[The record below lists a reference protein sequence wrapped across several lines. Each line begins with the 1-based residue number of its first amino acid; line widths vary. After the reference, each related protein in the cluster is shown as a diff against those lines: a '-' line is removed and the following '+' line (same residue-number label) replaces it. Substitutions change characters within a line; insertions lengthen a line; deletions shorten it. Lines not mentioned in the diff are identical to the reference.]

1 MKFAAQCTQQ
11 EASQPPGQPMNYIWQ
26 HKYWPQFSY
35 DSSKLSALAYQ
46 YAKQA
51 SQLSGRLSQTD
62 DGDSIAAQLDLMVD
76 EAINT
81 SLIEGENLNPA
92 SVRSSLQNYLNL
104 SPTPINVA
112 DVKAE
117 GMAALLVDV
126 RKHFNQPLSKEM
138 LFNWHRMVLAGFED
152 NILHSDLTVG
162 QWRDS
167 PEPMQIVSGPVGY
180 ERVHY
185 EAPAAQDV
193 DALMAEFLSWF
204 NQHENQQIPGVIR
217 AGIAHLWFEV
227 VHPFDDGNGRIGR
240 AIIEYALAQDLG
252 MPVVL
257 SMSTH
262 IEKNKKEYYRQLNAA
277 SCCDSSELEDP
288 TVLDITEWLS
298 WFIETLIAAQQEAA
312 DKVATIFEK
321 TAFWQRHKNTE
332 LSERQ
337 KTVLNKVF
345 KAGKDGFP
353 NGISAQKY
361 AALGKCSKATATR
374 DLGDLLAKNCVRSE
388 GVGRGLRYFILLSPA
403 T

>member
-1 MKFAAQCTQQ
+1 
-11 EASQPPGQPMNYIWQ
+11 MNYIWQ
-26 HKYWPQFSY
+26 HKHWPKFSY
-35 DSSKLSALAYQ
+35 DSSKLSALAYH

-51 SQLSGRLSQTD
+51 AQLSGSLAHTD
-62 DGDSIAAQLDLMVD
+62 LDDSIAAQLDLMVD

-81 SLIEGENLNPA
+81 SLIEGESLNPT

-104 SPTPINVA
+104 TPTPINVA

-126 RKHFNQPLSKEM
+126 RKYFNKPLSKET
-138 LFNWHRMVLAGFED
+138 LFSWHEMVLAGFED
-152 NILHSDLTVG
+152 NILHNELTVG

-185 EAPAAQDV
+185 EAPAAQNLDE
-193 DALMAEFLSWF
+193 LMAEFLNWF
-204 NQHENQQIPGVIR
+204 NNPDSQQIPGVIR

-227 VHPFDDGNGRIGR
+227 IHPFDDGNGRVGR

-262 IEKNKKEYYRQLNAA
+262 IEKSKKEYYRQLNAA
-277 SCCDSSELEDP
+277 SCCDASELDDP
-288 TVLDITEWLS
+288 AALDITAWLS
-298 WFIETLIAAQQEAA
+298 WFIQTLIAAQQEAA
-312 DKVATIFEK
+312 EKVATIFEK
-321 TAFWQRHKNTE
+321 TEFWQRHKNTA

-337 KTVLNKVF
+337 KAVLNKVF
-345 KAGKDGFP
+345 KAGKEGFP

-374 DLGDLLAKNCVRSE
+374 DLGDLLAKKCVRSE
-388 GVGRGLRYFILLSPA
+388 GVGRGLRYFIALSPA
-403 T
+403 H

>member
-1 MKFAAQCTQQ
+1 MH
-11 EASQPPGQPMNYIWQ
+11 YIWQ

-51 SQLSGRLSQTD
+51 AQLSGSLSQAD
-62 DGDSIAAQLDLMVD
+62 YGDSIAAQLDLMVD

-104 SPTPINVA
+104 TPAPVNVA

-138 LFNWHRMVLAGFED
+138 LLSWHRMVLAGFED
-152 NILHSDLTVG
+152 DFLHSNLAVG

-167 PEPMQIVSGPVGY
+167 PEPMQIVSGPIGY

-185 EAPAAQDV
+185 EAPAAQNL
-193 DALMAEFLSWF
+193 DALMTDFLDWF
-204 NQHENQQIPGVIR
+204 NHQNNNQQIPGVIR

-227 VHPFDDGNGRIGR
+227 IHPFDDGNGRIGR
-240 AIIEYALAQDLG
+240 AIIEYALAQDMG

-262 IEKNKKEYYRQLNAA
+262 IEKNKKEYYHQLNVA
-277 SCCDSSELEDP
+277 SCCDASELDDP
-288 TVLDITEWLS
+288 AVLDITAWLS
-298 WFIETLIAAQQEAA
+298 WFIETLIAAQQQAA
-312 DKVATIFEK
+312 EKVATIFEK
-321 TAFWQRHKNTE
+321 TRFWQQHKNTG

-337 KTVLNKVF
+337 KTVLNKIF

-353 NGISAQKY
+353 NGVSAQKY

-374 DLGDLLAKNCVRSE
+374 DLSDLLAKGCLRSE
-388 GVGRGLRYFILLSPA
+388 GVGRGRRYFIALSPA
-403 T
+403 P

>member
-1 MKFAAQCTQQ
+1 
-11 EASQPPGQPMNYIWQ
+11 MNYIWQ
-26 HKYWPQFSY
+26 HKHWPSFNY

-51 SQLSGRLSQTD
+51 AQLSGSLAHTVQD
-62 DGDSIAAQLDLMVD
+62 DSIAAQLDLMVD

-81 SLIEGENLNPA
+81 SLIEGESLNPT
-92 SVRSSLQNYLNL
+92 SVRSSLQNYWNL
-104 SPTPINVA
+104 TPTPINVA

-126 RKHFNQPLSKEM
+126 RKHFNKPLSKET
-138 LFNWHRMVLAGFED
+138 LFSWHEMVLAGFED
-152 NILHSDLTVG
+152 NILHNELTVG

-185 EAPAAQDV
+185 EAPAARDV
-193 DALMAEFLSWF
+193 DALMLEFLNWF
-204 NQHENQQIPGVIR
+204 NQPNTSQSNPPIPGVIR
-217 AGIAHLWFEV
+217 AGIAHLWFEII
-227 VHPFDDGNGRIGR
+227 HPFDDGNGRIGR

-262 IEKNKKEYYRQLNAA
+262 IEKSKKEYYRQLNAA
-277 SCCDSSELEDP
+277 SCCDASELEDP
-288 TVLDITEWLS
+288 AVLDITVWLS

-312 DKVATIFEK
+312 EKVATIFEK
-321 TAFWQRHKNTE
+321 TDFWQRHKNTA

-337 KTVLNKVF
+337 KAVINKVF
-345 KAGKDGFP
+345 KAGKEGFP

-374 DLGDLLAKNCVRSE
+374 DLGDLLAKKCVRSE
-388 GVGRGLRYFILLSPA
+388 GVGRGLRYFIALSPA
-403 T
+403 PSA

>member
-1 MKFAAQCTQQ
+1 M
-11 EASQPPGQPMNYIWQ
+11 SYIWQ
-26 HKYWPQFSY
+26 HKHWPQFSY
-35 DSSKLSALAYQ
+35 DSSKLSALAYH

-51 SQLSGRLSQTD
+51 AQLSGSLAHTD
-62 DGDSIAAQLDLMVD
+62 LDDSIAAQLDLMVD

-81 SLIEGENLNPA
+81 SLIEGESLNPT

-104 SPTPINVA
+104 TPTPINVA

-126 RKHFNQPLSKEM
+126 RKYFNKPLSKET
-138 LFNWHRMVLAGFED
+138 LFSWHEMVLAGFED
-152 NILHSDLTVG
+152 NILHNELTVG

-185 EAPAAQDV
+185 EAPAAQNLDE
-193 DALMAEFLSWF
+193 LMAEFLNWF
-204 NQHENQQIPGVIR
+204 NNPDSQQIPGVIR

-227 VHPFDDGNGRIGR
+227 IHPFDDGNGRVGR

-262 IEKNKKEYYRQLNAA
+262 IEKSKKEYYRQLNAA
-277 SCCDSSELEDP
+277 SCCDASELDDP
-288 TVLDITEWLS
+288 AALDITAWLS
-298 WFIETLIAAQQEAA
+298 WFIQTLIAAQQEAA
-312 DKVATIFEK
+312 EKVATIFEK
-321 TAFWQRHKNTE
+321 TEFWQRHKNTA

-337 KTVLNKVF
+337 KAVLNKVF
-345 KAGKDGFP
+345 KAGKEGFP

-374 DLGDLLAKNCVRSE
+374 DLGDLLAKKCVRSE
-388 GVGRGLRYFILLSPA
+388 GVGRGLRYFIALSPA
-403 T
+403 P

>member
-1 MKFAAQCTQQ
+1 
-11 EASQPPGQPMNYIWQ
+11 MNYIWQ
-26 HKYWPQFSY
+26 HKHWPNFSY
-35 DSSKLSALAYQ
+35 DSGKLSSLAYQ

-51 SQLSGRLSQTD
+51 AKLTGSLSQTD
-62 DGDSIAAQLDLMVD
+62 QDDSLAAQLDLMVD

-104 SPTPINVA
+104 TPTPINVA

-117 GMAALLVDV
+117 GMAALIVDV
-126 RKHFNQPLSKEM
+126 RKHFSQPLSKEM

-185 EAPAAQDV
+185 EAPAAQDL
-193 DALMAEFLSWF
+193 DTLMAEFLNWF
-204 NQHENQQIPGVIR
+204 NQQGLLQDNQQIPGVIR

-227 VHPFDDGNGRIGR
+227 IHPFDDGNGRIGR
-240 AIIEYALAQDLG
+240 AIIEYALAQDMG

-262 IEKNKKEYYRQLNAA
+262 IERNKKEYYRQLNVA
-277 SCCDSSELEDP
+277 SCCDASELDDP
-288 TVLDITEWLS
+288 AVLDITAWLS
-298 WFIETLIAAQQEAA
+298 WFIETLIAAQHEAA
-312 DKVATIFEK
+312 EKIATIFEK
-321 TAFWQRHKNTE
+321 TEFWQRHKNTE

-337 KTVLNKVF
+337 ETVLNKIF

-353 NGISAQKY
+353 NGVSAQKY

-374 DLGDLLAKNCVRSE
+374 DLSDLLAKGCLRSQ
-388 GVGRGLRYFILLSPA
+388 GLGRGLRYFLNTKGFQA
-403 T
+403 N

>member
-1 MKFAAQCTQQ
+1 
-11 EASQPPGQPMNYIWQ
+11 MNYIWQ
-26 HKYWPQFSY
+26 HKHWPNFSY
-35 DSSKLSALAYQ
+35 DSGKLSALAYQ
-46 YAKQA
+46 YAKHA
-51 SQLSGRLSQTD
+51 AQLSGSLSQTD
-62 DGDSIAAQLDLMVD
+62 QDDSIAAQLDLMVD

-81 SLIEGENLNPA
+81 SLIEGEKLNPA

-104 SPTPINVA
+104 TPTPINVA

-117 GMAALLVDV
+117 GMAALIVDV

-185 EAPAAQDV
+185 EAPAAQDL
-193 DALMAEFLSWF
+193 DALMAEFLNWF
-204 NQHENQQIPGVIR
+204 NQQDTHPDGQQNKQQIPGVIR

-227 VHPFDDGNGRIGR
+227 IHPFDDGNGRIGR

-262 IEKNKKEYYRQLNAA
+262 IEKNKKEYYRQLNVA
-277 SCCDSSELEDP
+277 SCCDASELDDP
-288 TVLDITEWLS
+288 EVLDITSWLS

-312 DKVATIFEK
+312 EKIATIFEK
-321 TAFWQRHKNTE
+321 TEFWQRHKNTE

-337 KTVLNKVF
+337 KSVLNKIF
-345 KAGKDGFP
+345 KAGKEGFP
-353 NGISAQKY
+353 NGVSAQKY

-374 DLGDLLAKNCVRSE
+374 DLGDLLAKDCLKSE
-388 GVGRGLRYFILLSPA
+388 GVGRGLRYFLN
-403 T
+403 TKGFQTK

>member
-1 MKFAAQCTQQ
+1 
-11 EASQPPGQPMNYIWQ
+11 
-26 HKYWPQFSY
+26 
-35 DSSKLSALAYQ
+35 
-46 YAKQA
+46 
-51 SQLSGRLSQTD
+51 
-62 DGDSIAAQLDLMVD
+62 
-76 EAINT
+76 
-81 SLIEGENLNPA
+81 
-92 SVRSSLQNYLNL
+92 
-104 SPTPINVA
+104 
-112 DVKAE
+112 
-117 GMAALLVDV
+117 
-126 RKHFNQPLSKEM
+126 
-138 LFNWHRMVLAGFED
+138 MVLAGFED
-152 NILHSDLTVG
+152 NILHNELTVG

-185 EAPAAQDV
+185 EAPAAQNLDE
-193 DALMAEFLSWF
+193 LMAEFLNWF
-204 NQHENQQIPGVIR
+204 NNPDSQQVPGVIR

-227 VHPFDDGNGRIGR
+227 IHPFDDGNGRIGR

-277 SCCDSSELEDP
+277 SCCDTSELDDP
-288 TVLDITEWLS
+288 AVLDITAWLS
-298 WFIETLIAAQQEAA
+298 WFIQTLMAAQREAA

-321 TAFWQRHKNTE
+321 TDFWQRHKNTE

-345 KAGKDGFP
+345 KAGKEGFP

-388 GVGRGLRYFILLSPA
+388 GVGRGLRYFLKILF
-403 T
+403 

>member
-1 MKFAAQCTQQ
+1 
-11 EASQPPGQPMNYIWQ
+11 MNYIWQ
-26 HKYWPQFSY
+26 HKHWPSFNY

-51 SQLSGRLSQTD
+51 AQLSGSLAHTD
-62 DGDSIAAQLDLMVD
+62 LDDSIAAQLDLMVD

-81 SLIEGENLNPA
+81 SLIEGESLNPA

-126 RKHFNQPLSKEM
+126 RKYFNKPLSKET
-138 LFNWHRMVLAGFED
+138 LFSWHEMVLAGFED
-152 NILHSDLTVG
+152 NILHNELTVG

-185 EAPAAQDV
+185 EAPPAQNLE
-193 DALMAEFLSWF
+193 AFMAEFLNWF
-204 NQHENQQIPGVIR
+204 NNQDSHQDNQEDNQPIPGVIR

-227 VHPFDDGNGRIGR
+227 IHPFDDGNGRIGR

-277 SCCDSSELEDP
+277 SCCDRSELDDP
-288 TVLDITEWLS
+288 AVLDITVWLS
-298 WFIETLIAAQQEAA
+298 WFIHTLIAAQQEAA
-312 DKVATIFEK
+312 EKVSTIFEK
-321 TAFWQRHKNTE
+321 TDFWQRHKNTA

-337 KTVLNKVF
+337 KAVINKVF
-345 KAGKDGFP
+345 KAGKEGFP

-374 DLGDLLAKNCVRSE
+374 DLGDLVAKNCVRSE
-388 GVGRGLRYFILLSPA
+388 GVGRGLRYFIALSPA
-403 T
+403 P

>member
-11 EASQPPGQPMNYIWQ
+11 EASQPPGQHMNYIWQ
-26 HKYWPQFSY
+26 HKHWPQFSY

-81 SLIEGENLNPA
+81 SLIEGENLSPA

-126 RKHFNQPLSKEM
+126 RQHFNQPLSKEM
-138 LFNWHRMVLAGFED
+138 LLNWHRMVLAGFED
-152 NILHSDLTVG
+152 NILHSELTVG

-204 NQHENQQIPGVIR
+204 NQHENLQIPGVIR

-227 VHPFDDGNGRIGR
+227 IHPFDDGNGRIGR

-277 SCCDSSELEDP
+277 SCCDSSELKDP
-288 TVLDITEWLS
+288 AVLDITEWLS

-312 DKVATIFEK
+312 EKVATIFEK
-321 TAFWQRHKNTE
+321 TAFWQRHKTTE

-374 DLGDLLAKNCVRSE
+374 DLSDLLAKNCLRSE
-388 GVGRGLRYFILLSPA
+388 GVGRGLRYFIALAPA

>member
-1 MKFAAQCTQQ
+1 
-11 EASQPPGQPMNYIWQ
+11 MNYIWQ
-26 HKYWPQFSY
+26 HKHWPKFSY

-51 SQLSGRLSQTD
+51 SQLSGSLAHTD
-62 DGDSIAAQLDLMVD
+62 LDDSIAAQLDLMVD

-81 SLIEGENLNPA
+81 SLIEGESLNPA

-126 RKHFNQPLSKEM
+126 RKHFNKPLSKEM

-152 NILHSDLTVG
+152 NILHNELTVG

-167 PEPMQIVSGPVGY
+167 PEPMQIVSGPSLSITGY

-185 EAPAAQDV
+185 EAPPAQNLE
-193 DALMAEFLSWF
+193 AFMAEFLNWF
-204 NQHENQQIPGVIR
+204 NNPDNQQVPGVIR

-227 VHPFDDGNGRIGR
+227 IHPFDDGNGRIGR

-277 SCCDSSELEDP
+277 SCCDASELDDP
-288 TVLDITEWLS
+288 AVLDITVWLS
-298 WFIETLIAAQQEAA
+298 WFTHTLIAAQQEAA
-312 DKVATIFEK
+312 EKVATIFEK
-321 TAFWQRHKNTE
+321 TEFWQRHKNTE
-332 LSERQ
+332 LSDRQ
-337 KTVLNKVF
+337 KAVINKVF
-345 KAGKDGFP
+345 KAGKEGFP

-374 DLGDLLAKNCVRSE
+374 DLGDLLAKKCVRSE
-388 GVGRGLRYFILLSPA
+388 GVGRGLRYFIALSPA
-403 T
+403 PGT

>member
-1 MKFAAQCTQQ
+1 
-11 EASQPPGQPMNYIWQ
+11 MNYIWQ

-62 DGDSIAAQLDLMVD
+62 DGDSITAQLDLMVD
-76 EAINT
+76 EAIHT
-81 SLIEGENLNPA
+81 SLIEGESLNPA

-126 RKHFNQPLSKEM
+126 RKHFNEPLNKEV

-204 NQHENQQIPGVIR
+204 NQQESRQIPGVIR

-262 IEKNKKEYYRQLNAA
+262 IEKNKKEYYRQLNTA
-277 SCCDSSELEDP
+277 SCCDVSELEDP
-288 TVLDITEWLS
+288 DVLDITEWLS

-312 DKVATIFEK
+312 GKVATIFEK
-321 TAFWQRHKNTE
+321 TAFWQKHKNTE

-337 KTVLNKVF
+337 KMVLNKVF
-345 KAGKDGFP
+345 KAGKEGFP

-374 DLGDLLAKNCVRSE
+374 DLSDLLAKNCLRSE
-388 GVGRGLRYFILLSPA
+388 GVGRGLRYFIALASA

>member
-1 MKFAAQCTQQ
+1 
-11 EASQPPGQPMNYIWQ
+11 MNYIWQ
-26 HKYWPQFSY
+26 HKHWPQFSY

-81 SLIEGENLNPA
+81 SLIEGENLSPA

-126 RKHFNQPLSKEM
+126 RQHFNQPLSKEM
-138 LFNWHRMVLAGFED
+138 LLNWHRMVLAGFED
-152 NILHSDLTVG
+152 NILHSELTVG

-167 PEPMQIVSGPVGY
+167 PEPIQIVSGPVGY

-193 DALMAEFLSWF
+193 DALMSEFLSWF
-204 NQHENQQIPGVIR
+204 NHQESRQIPGVIR

-262 IEKNKKEYYRQLNAA
+262 IEKNKKEYYRQLNTA
-277 SCCDSSELEDP
+277 SCCDVSELEDP
-288 TVLDITEWLS
+288 AVLDITEWLS

>member
-1 MKFAAQCTQQ
+1 
-11 EASQPPGQPMNYIWQ
+11 MNYIWQ
-26 HKYWPQFSY
+26 HKHWPKFSY
-35 DSSKLSALAYQ
+35 DSSKLSALAYH

-51 SQLSGRLSQTD
+51 AQLSGSLAYTD
-62 DGDSIAAQLDLMVD
+62 LDDSISAQLDLMVD

-81 SLIEGENLNPA
+81 SLIEGESLNPT

-104 SPTPINVA
+104 TPTPINVA

-126 RKHFNQPLSKEM
+126 RKYFNKPLSKET
-138 LFNWHRMVLAGFED
+138 LFSWHRMVLAGFED
-152 NILHSDLTVG
+152 NILHSALTVG
-162 QWRDS
+162 QWRDT
-167 PEPMQIVSGPVGY
+167 PETMQIVSGPSLSKTGY

-185 EAPAAQDV
+185 EAPAAQNLE
-193 DALMAEFLSWF
+193 AFMAEFLNWF
-204 NQHENQQIPGVIR
+204 NNQDSHQDNQEDNQQLPGVIR

-227 VHPFDDGNGRIGR
+227 IHPFDDGNGRVGR

-277 SCCDSSELEDP
+277 SCCDASELDDP
-288 TVLDITEWLS
+288 AVLDITVWLS
-298 WFIETLIAAQQEAA
+298 WFIHTLIAAQQEAA
-312 DKVATIFEK
+312 EKVVTIFEK
-321 TAFWQRHKNTE
+321 TDFWQRHKNTA

-337 KTVLNKVF
+337 KAVINKVF
-345 KAGKDGFP
+345 KAGKEGFP

-374 DLGDLLAKNCVRSE
+374 DLGDLLAKKCVWSE
-388 GVGRGLRYFILLSPA
+388 GVGRGLRYFIALSPA
-403 T
+403 PSA

>member
-1 MKFAAQCTQQ
+1 
-11 EASQPPGQPMNYIWQ
+11 MNYIWQ
-26 HKYWPQFSY
+26 HKHWPSFNY

-51 SQLSGRLSQTD
+51 AQLSGSLAHTD
-62 DGDSIAAQLDLMVD
+62 QDDSIAAQLDLMVD

-81 SLIEGENLNPA
+81 SLIEGESLNPT

-104 SPTPINVA
+104 TPTPINVA

-126 RKHFNQPLSKEM
+126 RKHFNKPLSKET
-138 LFNWHRMVLAGFED
+138 LFSWHEMVLAGFED
-152 NILHSDLTVG
+152 NILHNELTVG

-185 EAPAAQDV
+185 EAPAARDV
-193 DALMAEFLSWF
+193 DALMLEFLNWF
-204 NQHENQQIPGVIR
+204 NQPNTSQSNPPIPGVIR
-217 AGIAHLWFEV
+217 AGIAHLWFEII
-227 VHPFDDGNGRIGR
+227 HPFDDGNGRIGR

-262 IEKNKKEYYRQLNAA
+262 IEKSKKEYYRQLNAA
-277 SCCDSSELEDP
+277 SCCDASELEDP
-288 TVLDITEWLS
+288 AVLDITVWLS

-312 DKVATIFEK
+312 EKVATIFEK
-321 TAFWQRHKNTE
+321 TDFWQRHKNTA

-337 KTVLNKVF
+337 KAVINKVF
-345 KAGKDGFP
+345 KAGKEGFP

-374 DLGDLLAKNCVRSE
+374 DLGDLLAKKCVRSE
-388 GVGRGLRYFILLSPA
+388 GVGRGLRYFIALSPA
-403 T
+403 PSA